1 MRSGAFVFPAIKRI
15 VYGQPQRLAEVSV
28 TREHF
33 PVIASHAM
41 EEHYIHAN
49 PRQITRAEQV
59 LEILEAAA

>member
-1 MRSGAFVFPAIKRI
+1 MRSGAFVFPVIERI
-15 VYGQPQRLAEVSV
+15 VYGQPRRLAEVSV

-41 EEHYIHAN
+41 EEHYIHTN

-59 LEILEAAA
+59 LEILETAA